1 MEEAEE
7 VAVVVVVMKAAEVAV
22 GTPEP
27 QKSCHPDP
35 EEVAATVERLLRLLL
50 LRKWRKKRPLLPWT
64 CSEAEMVEEEIIR
77 FPVHLSAP
85 T

>member
-1 MEEAEE
+1 
-7 VAVVVVVMKAAEVAV
+7 
-22 GTPEP
+22 
-27 QKSCHPDP
+27 
-35 EEVAATVERLLRLLL
+35 